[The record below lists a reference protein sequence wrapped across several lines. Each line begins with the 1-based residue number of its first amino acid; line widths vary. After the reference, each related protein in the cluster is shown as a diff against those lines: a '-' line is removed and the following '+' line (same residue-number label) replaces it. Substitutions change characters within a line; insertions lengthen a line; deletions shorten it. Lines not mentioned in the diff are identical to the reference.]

1 MTKVKKGEGRFS
13 TLRALREQVDEQLG
27 EIATETNDL
36 ETSEE
41 IASEIQEQGL
51 SAVVDASPL
60 ESTGSATKQ
69 KDPQHKMSKPQ
80 DEGRRPG
87 RPRGRRSDPD
97 YTQISAY
104 IPLDLLLDIQN
115 ELNQEKRLQRKRT
128 AMNVSELV
136 EDLLSDWLKKRKL
149 KKPK

>member
-13 TLRALREQVDEQLG
+13 SLRALREQVDEQLD
-27 EIATETNDL
+27 EIATETDNL
-36 ETSEE
+36 ETLEE
-41 IASEIQEQGL
+41 IALENQEQGL
-51 SAVVDASPL
+51 SAVVDASSL
-60 ESTGSATKQ
+60 ESTGSVTEQ
-69 KDPQHKMSKPQ
+69 KDLQQTTKPQ

-136 EDLLSDWLKKRKL
+136 EGLLADWLKKRKS
-149 KKPK
+149 KRSK